1 MPSPGEKRGRLKKEE
16 DVPDEEQ
23 KVVKKKKKTTSQR
36 GTSSKSNSKSDGKTK
51 ATRQAS
57 SARPS
62 EFNLDDIKPH
72 KEMLKIVSWNV
83 NGIKSLLEKYSDF
96 LKSYLKKEMPD
107 LLCLQ
112 ETKISTDKKESMDK
126 ELKEFFKDAFEE
138 EASRFKFYWNCCST
152 KKGYSGTLL
161 ISKIEPIHVDFED
174 IDGDEGRAVIAEFPN
189 AFIVNTYVPNS
200 GMKLDRLKYRTEE
213 WDPKMREKLDALN
226 KEKAVMYVNSRINAF

>member
-138 EASRFKFYWNCCST
+138 EASR
-152 KKGYSGTLL
+152 
-161 ISKIEPIHVDFED
+161 
-174 IDGDEGRAVIAEFPN
+174 
-189 AFIVNTYVPNS
+189 
-200 GMKLDRLKYRTEE
+200 
-213 WDPKMREKLDALN
+213 
-226 KEKAVMYVNSRINAF
+226 SRIRRILYTFFLNLC